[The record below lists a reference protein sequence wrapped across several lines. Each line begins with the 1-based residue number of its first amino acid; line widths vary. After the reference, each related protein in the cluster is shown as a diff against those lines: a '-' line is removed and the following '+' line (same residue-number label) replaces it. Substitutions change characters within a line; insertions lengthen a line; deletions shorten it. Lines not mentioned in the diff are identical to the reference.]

1 MDLTLPAA
9 EVVRPRLHEQKRRS
23 CVTAIVDEPRQFPLD
38 QPKARFGDEGQ
49 LVPPTARRRD
59 VDVGD
64 DQVGFPQRGLGHD
77 VPAWVE
83 YPRAS
88 PEAGAGLGPDPVA
101 EDYPALLHARD
112 ESQQLRPVVDDIEQ
126 FGLTP
131 GP

>member
-1 MDLTLPAA
+1 MDLALPAA
-9 EVVRPRLHEQKRRS
+9 EVVRARLHEQKRRS

-77 VPAWVE
+77 LPAWVE

-88 PEAGAGLGPDPVA
+88 PE
-101 EDYPALLHARD
+101 PAPAP
-112 ESQQLRPVVDDIEQ
+112 RPPP
-126 FGLTP
+126 LP
-131 GP
+131 